1 MESEKVELNLT
12 VRTFNVQLTQGQ
24 ARIDIQ
30 TIYIEL
36 LSDLITKKT
45 MKKHEKLL
53 KIPRFSVSRFILFDH
68 LSNDESAEKRTLKRL
83 NIFDRKFVY
92 FDFILRKLSREMD
105 ETNDNI

>member
-1 MESEKVELNLT
+1 
-12 VRTFNVQLTQGQ
+12 
-24 ARIDIQ
+24 
-30 TIYIEL
+30 
-36 LSDLITKKT
+36 

-105 ETNDNI
+105 ETNDNIWEISSEFEENLISVNVYKCI